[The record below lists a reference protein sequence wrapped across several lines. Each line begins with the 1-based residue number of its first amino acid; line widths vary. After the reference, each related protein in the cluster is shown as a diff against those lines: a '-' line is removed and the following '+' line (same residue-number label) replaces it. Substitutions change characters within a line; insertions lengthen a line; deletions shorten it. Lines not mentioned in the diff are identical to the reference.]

1 MLILSFLALGV
12 FIVSAASL
20 TQPQQVALSE
30 QDAVALERY
39 LIETNP
45 GETQWVTED
54 QKWAL
59 KRVRPL
65 LNELPRLS
73 GGGLTRCRTA

>member
-1 MLILSFLALGV
+1 MFILSFLAL
-12 FIVSAASL
+12 SASIISVLSAP
-20 TQPQQVALSE
+20 PQQVALGE
-30 QDAVALERY
+30 QGVGPLETY

-59 KRVRPL
+59 RRVRQL
-65 LNELPRLS
+65 CIELPEQS
-73 GGGLTRCRTA
+73 KADLTHCRMA